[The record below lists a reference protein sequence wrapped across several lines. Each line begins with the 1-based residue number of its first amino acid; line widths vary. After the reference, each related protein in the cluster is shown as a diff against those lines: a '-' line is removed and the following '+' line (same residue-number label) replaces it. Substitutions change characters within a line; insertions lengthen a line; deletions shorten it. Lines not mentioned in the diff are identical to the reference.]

1 MESVAVRNRWVLAAT
16 CVLVALGLLLCAE
29 RASLA
34 KQPVRVPDPVTPQRS
49 VGQGPE
55 SAPVAQ
61 SRPAAPRAER
71 PVRGEPANTR
81 PTSRPAERPAR
92 PRPAGAPQ
100 SDPRSP
106 AAQSR
111 LVRGEGV
118 HRGPVSRPA
127 HRPPAEHGALIDR
140 GKPAHVPREYLQGHS
155 RGPQKPVG
163 QGPVRPH
170 PEKPVDRGPVSHPDQ
185 RPTPKPKPVHEP
197 RDIPQ
202 GGPRG
207 SEDTGRP
214 EGAGAHGQQG
224 GSEGLPDKVNT
235 HMPGDGGPEAPE
247 QTEVHPGQGTDN
259 AGGHL
264 PAAVGKDSEGGGTGY
279 EGTAANKPAGEPP
292 SGTGMA
298 QHPDLRAASAV
309 LPGHEPG
316 SGTHS
321 TEGPSRRPAK
331 AAADTPAT
339 HPTAAHRED
348 PVRPAGDS
356 SPPDQQVARHS
367 WAVEAA
373 SPAASGERL
382 PAEYGVRAA
391 SEPFFGSTEYFFG
404 YLWDGSSFSVQRDGD
419 GLGPMQDGARGFVPD
434 DAARRLPHA
443 AGAPAADPVSLL
455 RLRSHHGRPRFQC
468 FVLRRRRR
476 PAVRRDLLLPLC
488 RSVAGAVSRLR
499 RIAAGR
505 NGTAAGTR
513 TPRLILL
520 AQGAP
525 FALPKSYVV
534 PTYGRARRKHERV
547 AEAQR
552 TISRR

>member
-1 MESVAVRNRWVLAAT
+1 M
-16 CVLVALGLLLCAE
+16 
-29 RASLA
+29 
-34 KQPVRVPDPVTPQRS
+34 
-49 VGQGPE
+49 
-55 SAPVAQ
+55 
-61 SRPAAPRAER
+61 
-71 PVRGEPANTR
+71 
-81 PTSRPAERPAR
+81 
-92 PRPAGAPQ
+92 
-100 SDPRSP
+100 
-106 AAQSR
+106 
-111 LVRGEGV
+111 
-118 HRGPVSRPA
+118 
-127 HRPPAEHGALIDR
+127 
-140 GKPAHVPREYLQGHS
+140 
-155 RGPQKPVG
+155 
-163 QGPVRPH
+163 
-170 PEKPVDRGPVSHPDQ
+170 SHPDQ

-207 SEDTGRP
+207 SEDTGQP

-404 YLWDGSSFSVQRDGD
+404 YLWDGSSLSVQRDGD

-434 DAARRLPHA
+434 TPHGGSLTQRAPPLPIPSPFSGFGLTMGGLVFSA
-443 AGAPAADPVSLL
+443 SSSGDGGAPLFAVIFCCLSAVLWRGRSRVYGALL
-455 RLRSHHGRPRFQC
+455 R
-468 FVLRRRRR
+468 
-476 PAVRRDLLLPLC
+476 
-488 RSVAGAVSRLR
+488 
-499 RIAAGR
+499 
-505 NGTAAGTR
+505 AGTV
-513 TPRLILL
+513 PRL
-520 AQGAP
+520 
-525 FALPKSYVV
+525 AL
-534 PTYGRARRKHERV
+534 ERPG
-547 AEAQR
+547 
-552 TISRR
+552 